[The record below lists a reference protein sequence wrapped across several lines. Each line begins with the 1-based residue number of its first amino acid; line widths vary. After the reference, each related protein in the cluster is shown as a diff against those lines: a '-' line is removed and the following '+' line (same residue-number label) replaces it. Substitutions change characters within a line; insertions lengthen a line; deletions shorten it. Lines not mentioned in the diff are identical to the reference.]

1 MTTPHT
7 SHRAIVLYAFGI
19 FLASTFLVTLLPAA
33 QARDVAPLPGARAL
47 TPEEARGRQ
56 VYLVEG
62 CGYCHTQFLRE
73 LPMDQPY
80 GRATVAEDY
89 VGQDPPLAGTQRT
102 GPDLSNVAKRQPSD
116 VWHLI
121 HLYNPRA
128 VMPQSVM
135 PSYPWYFETKEK
147 ADAGDVVVPV
157 PERFLPHAG
166 AVVVAR
172 PEALALTAYLLSLKQ
187 VDLAP

>member
-1 MTTPHT
+1 MNPHT
-7 SHRAIVLYAFGI
+7 SHRAIVFYAFGI
-19 FLASTFLVTLLPAA
+19 FLTSVWLVTLLPAA
-33 QARDVAPLPGARAL
+33 RLRDLAPLPGA
-47 TPEEARGRQ
+47 TPLSPEAVRGRE

-62 CGYCHTQFLRE
+62 CGYCHTQFLRD
-73 LPMDQPY
+73 LPMDRPY
-80 GRATVAEDY
+80 GRPTVAEDY
-89 VGQDPPLAGTQRT
+89 AGQDPPLPGTERT
-102 GPDLSNVAKRQPSD
+102 GPDLSNVAQRQPSD

-128 VMPQSVM
+128 VVPQSVM
-135 PSYPWYFETKEK
+135 PGFPWYFETKER

-157 PERFLPHAG
+157 PERFLPHPG

-187 VDLAP
+187 ADLGL

>member
-1 MTTPHT
+1 MTPHT
-7 SHRAIVLYAFGI
+7 SPRAILVFAIGV
-19 FLASTFLVTLLPAA
+19 FLSSTWLVTLLPASRLRA
-33 QARDVAPLPGARAL
+33 IAPLSGSPPL
-47 TPEEARGRQ
+47 SPEAARGRAL
-56 VYLVEG
+56 YLVEG
-62 CGYCHTQFLRE
+62 CGYCHTQFVRD

-80 GRATVAEDY
+80 GRASVAEDY
-89 VGQDPPLAGTQRT
+89 VGQNPPVPGTQRT

-128 VMPQSVM
+128 VVPQSVM

-157 PERFLPHAG
+157 PERFLPQPG

-187 VDLAP
+187 VDLGL

>member
-1 MTTPHT
+1 MTPHT
-7 SHRAIVLYAFGI
+7 SHRALLLYALGVFV
-19 FLASTFLVTLLPAA
+19 ASTFLVTLIPAA
-33 QARDVAPLPGARAL
+33 RLRDVPALHGAPTP
-47 TPEEARGRQ
+47 TPEEARGRG

-62 CGYCHTQFLRE
+62 CGYCHTQFVRD

-80 GRATVAEDY
+80 GRASVAEDY
-89 VGQDPPLAGTQRT
+89 VGQNPPVPGTQRT

-128 VMPQSVM
+128 VVPQSVM

-157 PERFLPHAG
+157 PERFLPQPG

-187 VDLAP
+187 VDLGL

>member
-1 MTTPHT
+1 MNPHT
-7 SHRAIVLYAFGI
+7 SHRAIVFYAFGI
-19 FLASTFLVTLLPAA
+19 FLTSVWLVTLLPAA
-33 QARDVAPLPGARAL
+33 RLRDVAPLPGATAL
-47 TPEEARGRQ
+47 SPEAARGRE

-73 LPMDQPY
+73 LPMDRPY

-89 VGQDPPLAGTQRT
+89 AGQNPPLAGSERT
-102 GPDLSNVAKRQPSD
+102 GPDLSNVAQRQPSD

-128 VMPQSVM
+128 VVPQSVM
-135 PSYPWYFETKEK
+135 PGFPWYFETKQK
-147 ADAGDVVVPV
+147 ADAADVVVPV
-157 PERFLPHAG
+157 PERFLPHPG
-166 AVVVAR
+166 DVVVAR

-187 VDLAP
+187 VALVR

>member
-1 MTTPHT
+1 MTPHT
-7 SHRAIVLYAFGI
+7 SHRAIVLFALGVFV
-19 FLASTFLVTLLPAA
+19 LSTCLVTVLPAA
-33 QARDVAPLPGARAL
+33 RLRDVPALRGMPAL
-47 TPEEARGRQ
+47 TPEQELGRG

-73 LPMDQPY
+73 LPMDHPY

-89 VGQDPPLAGTQRT
+89 VGQNPPVPGTQRT
-102 GPDLSNVAKRQPSD
+102 GPDLSNVAMRQPSD

-128 VMPQSVM
+128 VVPQSVM
-135 PSYPWYFETKEK
+135 PNYPWYFETKEK

-187 VDLAP
+187 MDLGS